1 MNFAVIAP
9 FKELAEQIEQ
19 VCIEQNYNVTIAIGD
34 LNDGLEEAK
43 KILSSNGNIEA
54 IISRGGTAKLIE
66 ETLNIPVVPIEI
78 SVYDLLRAIDTAKKY
93 GNKIGVIGF
102 KNVIHGSESL
112 GEYLGVEIEELEIM
126 DQDKVH
132 EIVEKA
138 KAFGFDAVIGDHI
151 SWKISESMGVNTVRV
166 HSGKEAIMMALS
178 RAKDL
183 ANIRKNEKVRAEQFR
198 AILETAHEGIVA
210 ADDKGIITLANNAAK
225 AMLKKKELELYGKRI
240 SSIVS
245 AGIIDKVYNEKT
257 SFLGEIYKVEE
268 GILVQNIVPLIIH
281 DEIQGMV
288 ITMTDADYV
297 GNVEAKVR
305 KELYLKGYVASYNF
319 SDIVTNND
327 IMKSIIS
334 KAVNYSKFDLNVL
347 IIGESGTGKEMFAQS
362 IHNASD
368 RKNGPF
374 IAVNSAVMP
383 ENLLESELF
392 GYEDGAFTG
401 ARKGGKKGLFEL
413 AHNGTLFL
421 DEIGEIPLKL
431 QARLLRVLQEKSIM
445 RVGGDKVI
453 SINTRIIAATHID
466 LKKAVEEG
474 KFRQDLY
481 YRLNVLSIK
490 IPSLNERK
498 EDIPSLVKVLNDRI
512 TRSLGITPPIFRD
525 KTLNYLSEINWKGN
539 VRQIENV
546 LFRLAVLYSGKEIN
560 IANLEEVLDFE
571 KLEGEPGRVK
581 IDMYLDK
588 LIEMEKEIIAK
599 TLQFTNNDK
608 EKTCEILG
616 LSKTTL
622 WRRLKD

>member
-1 MNFAVIAP
+1 
-9 FKELAEQIEQ
+9 
-19 VCIEQNYNVTIAIGD
+19 
-34 LNDGLEEAK
+34 
-43 KILSSNGNIEA
+43 
-54 IISRGGTAKLIE
+54 
-66 ETLNIPVVPIEI
+66 
-78 SVYDLLRAIDTAKKY
+78 
-93 GNKIGVIGF
+93 
-102 KNVIHGSESL
+102 
-112 GEYLGVEIEELEIM
+112 
-126 DQDKVH
+126 
-132 EIVEKA
+132 
-138 KAFGFDAVIGDHI
+138 
-151 SWKISESMGVNTVRV
+151 
-166 HSGKEAIMMALS
+166 
-178 RAKDL
+178 
-183 ANIRKNEKVRAEQFR
+183 
-198 AILETAHEGIVA
+198 
-210 ADDKGIITLANNAAK
+210 
-225 AMLKKKELELYGKRI
+225 
-240 SSIVS
+240 
-245 AGIIDKVYNEKT
+245 
-257 SFLGEIYKVEE
+257 
-268 GILVQNIVPLIIH
+268 
-281 DEIQGMV
+281 
-288 ITMTDADYV
+288 
-297 GNVEAKVR
+297 
-305 KELYLKGYVASYNF
+305 
-319 SDIVTNND
+319 
-327 IMKSIIS
+327 
-334 KAVNYSKFDLNVL
+334 
-347 IIGESGTGKEMFAQS
+347 
-362 IHNASD
+362 
-368 RKNGPF
+368 
-374 IAVNSAVMP
+374 
-383 ENLLESELF
+383 
-392 GYEDGAFTG
+392 
-401 ARKGGKKGLFEL
+401 
-413 AHNGTLFL
+413 
-421 DEIGEIPLKL
+421 
-431 QARLLRVLQEKSIM
+431 M